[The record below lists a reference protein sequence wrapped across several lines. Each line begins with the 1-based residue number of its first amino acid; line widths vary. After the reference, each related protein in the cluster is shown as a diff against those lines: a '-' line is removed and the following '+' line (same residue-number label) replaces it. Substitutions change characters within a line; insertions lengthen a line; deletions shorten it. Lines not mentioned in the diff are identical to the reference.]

1 LLIDRVLRYGEQ
13 PRVFVSKASRLLVL
27 THESGSRCRA
37 RLEAIACGDI
47 LRRMTGGRQ
56 QGSVFENSVQP
67 ARGGKQ
73 VAAPA
78 IEQIEV
84 GVDFT
89 CSRST
94 RCGKEIENRAAISL
108 YALDSYRSM
117 EMASKNTICLWY
129 DGTAMEAA
137 QFYAATFPDSQVGAV
152 MRAPGEYPSGKEGDV
167 LTVEFTVLGIPC
179 VGLNGG
185 PAFKHNESFSFQV
198 ATDDQAE
205 TDRLW
210 NAIVGNGGRES
221 ECGWCKDRWGV
232 SWQITP
238 RALLAAV
245 TDPDRAA
252 AKRAFDA
259 MLTMKKIDIATIEAA
274 RRG

>member
-1 LLIDRVLRYGEQ
+1 M
-13 PRVFVSKASRLLVL
+13 S
-27 THESGSRCRA
+27 
-37 RLEAIACGDI
+37 
-47 LRRMTGGRQ
+47 
-56 QGSVFENSVQP
+56 
-67 ARGGKQ
+67 
-73 VAAPA
+73 
-78 IEQIEV
+78 
-84 GVDFT
+84 
-89 CSRST
+89 
-94 RCGKEIENRAAISL
+94 
-108 YALDSYRSM
+108 
-117 EMASKNTICLWY
+117 SKNTICLWY

-137 QFYAATFPDSQVGAV
+137 QFYAKTFPNSAVGAV
-152 MRAPGEYPSGKEGDV
+152 MRAPGDYPSGKKGDV
-167 LTVEFTVLGIPC
+167 LTVEFTVAGIPC

-185 PAFKHNESFSFQV
+185 PAFRHNESFSFQI

-210 NAIVGNGGRES
+210 NAIVGNGGQES
-221 ECGWCKDRWGV
+221 ECGWCKDKWGV

-259 MLTMKKIDIATIEAA
+259 MLTMRKIDIATIEAA